1 MSGCLS
7 YQVVVVEDHVVRLR
21 LLAQAQQTGDVGVAE
36 LAEHL
41 SLAAEV
47 ELQLL
52 VPGLQA
58 LHQHHHLV
66 LALLD
71 ALGFA
76 QQHLA
81 KLPFAWPNVH
91 AAQQRVSTDAE
102 GLECEHVS
110 GADRRAPT

>member
-1 MSGCLS
+1 MKTLNQTDTQACTLPVSGRLS

-41 SLAAEV
+41 GLAAKV

-58 LHQHHHLV
+58 LHQHHHLL

-71 ALGFA
+71 TLGFA
-76 QQHLA
+76 EQHLA
-81 KLPFAWPNVH
+81 KLPFTWSNVD
-91 AAQQRVSTDAE
+91 AAQQSF
-102 GLECEHVS
+102 S
-110 GADRRAPT
+110 